1 GLDITRDRIPVR
13 PGAHYMV
20 GGVTVDQEGRTSM
33 EGLWA
38 AGEVSSSGLH
48 GANRLASNSL
58 LEGLVYGAH
67 AGRGASAIAAEMDD
81 DFRAMPL
88 ENPARQADGE
98 PLDLQDIRNSL
109 KAVMWRAA
117 GVRRNQALLEEAAD
131 SIDHWRKYVLVR
143 QFDSQEGWELQNML
157 TVARIMVAAAL
168 ARQESRGTHLR
179 TDYRQ

>member
-1 GLDITRDRIPVR
+1 
-13 PGAHYMV
+13 
-20 GGVTVDQEGRTSM
+20 
-33 EGLWA
+33 
-38 AGEVSSSGLH
+38 
-48 GANRLASNSL
+48 
-58 LEGLVYGAH
+58 
-67 AGRGASAIAAEMDD
+67 MDD

-179 TDYRQ
+179 TDYRQTDDERWRRHLHFRRSEAGEELVPY

>member
-1 GLDITRDRIPVR
+1 MGGRRGLFERIARRQSIGVEQFARGTRIW
-13 PGAHYMV
+13 
-20 GGVTVDQEGRTSM
+20 S
-33 EGLWA
+33 
-38 AGEVSSSGLH
+38 
-48 GANRLASNSL
+48 
-58 LEGLVYGAH
+58 
-67 AGRGASAIAAEMDD
+67 ASAIAAEMDD

-88 ENPARQADGE
+88 ENPARQSDGE

-109 KAVMWRAA
+109 KAITWRAA

-157 TVARIMVAAAL
+157 TVARVMVAAAL

-179 TDYRQ
+179 TDHRQTDDLRWRRHLRFRRGEADDELVPY